1 MVVIDP
7 QDVVSREAVKGVQY
21 KILVKGENVMVVL
34 FELEPYASVPSHNHV
49 EEQAGIVL
57 KGEGDFKIGEK
68 VYHVREG
75 MAYHVPSNV
84 SHRVEVG
91 EEGGIFLDIFSPPR
105 KDL

>member
-1 MVVIDP
+1 MGIIDP
-7 QDVVSREAVKGVQY
+7 QDIVSRETVKGVQY

-34 FELEPYASVPSHNHV
+34 FELEPHASVPLHDHV

-57 KGEGDFKIGEK
+57 KGDGDFEIGEN
-68 VYHVREG
+68 VYRVREG
-75 MAYHVPSNV
+75 MAYHVPSGV

-91 EEGGIFLDIFSPPR
+91 EDGGIFLDIFSPPR

>member
-1 MVVIDP
+1 MGVIDP
-7 QDVVSREAVKGVQY
+7 RNIVSKEAVKDVKY
-21 KILVKGENVMVVL
+21 KILVKGENIMVVM
-34 FELEPYASVPSHNHV
+34 FEFEPYAIVPNHNHV

-68 VYHVREG
+68 VYQVKEG

-91 EEGGIFLDIFSPPR
+91 KDGGIFLDIFSPPR

>member
-1 MVVIDP
+1 MGIVNP
-7 QDVVSREAVKGVQY
+7 QDIFSREAVKGVQY

-34 FELEPYASVPSHNHV
+34 FELESYAIVPNHNHV

-84 SHRVEVG
+84 SHRVEVRDD
-91 EEGGIFLDIFSPPR
+91 GGIFLDIFSPPR